1 MDLVTIII
9 PYFKKKKFINS
20 TIRSVIN
27 QTYKNIEIIII
38 YDDENKSDLLYLKE
52 LCKKYPKIRIIINK
66 KNLGAGFSR
75 NKGILA
81 GKGKYIAFLDSD
93 DEWKKNK
100 LEKQLRIMKKKKY
113 LISHTSYEI
122 VDNKNKIL
130 GKRVARTFYNTED
143 LLMSCDIGLSTVIL
157 EKRII
162 SKNILFPSLKTK
174 EDFVLWLKILEK
186 KYIIGSV
193 EARLCKW
200 RKLNN
205 SLSSNI
211 LQKIVDGYKVY
222 FVYMNFNI
230 FKSLYYLLILSINY
244 IKK

>member
-130 GKRVARTFYNTED
+130 GKRVARTFYNKED

>member
-130 GKRVARTFYNTED
+130 GKRVARTFYNKED

-193 EARLCKW
+193 EASLCKW